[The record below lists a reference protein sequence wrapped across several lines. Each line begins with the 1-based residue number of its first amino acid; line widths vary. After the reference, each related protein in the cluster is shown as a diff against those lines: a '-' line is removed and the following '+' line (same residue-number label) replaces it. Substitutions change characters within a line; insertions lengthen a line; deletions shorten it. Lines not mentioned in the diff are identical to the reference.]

1 MTKLENEKVLLYR
14 AERVKKETEALIKL
28 RESAEQHAAE
38 QKQKALDYYAKVQE
52 EIKQTEHDKKEAKKK
67 QADSEANFKKASDDE
82 KAAKAKKD

>member
-28 RESAEQHAAE
+28 RESAEVHAHE

-67 QADSEANFKKASDDE
+67 QADSEANLKKASDDE